1 MKIEYK
7 MSVLATMMDSVQY
20 YFYSFY
26 MAILP

>member
-20 YFYSFY
+20 YFYSLY